1 MKTSR
6 AILFT
11 ALLVSGATVFAA
23 TPAQRANAD
32 IAASSGAPQSVVE
45 KMQRG
50 SSLTFAD
57 IQDLARHRVP
67 DDTTLAYLRSMKT
80 SYRLNTEAF
89 DGLRAAGVSDR
100 VVNYLLLAGPL
111 ETASARRVY
120 RAAPI
125 RGYGYRPFRA
135 TPGFGRFGGF
145 GGHHRS
151 GHRGGRH

>member
-6 AILFT
+6 PFLFT
-11 ALLVSGATVFAA
+11 VLLVSGVTAFAA

-32 IAASSGAPQSVVE
+32 TAASLGAPPSLVE

-50 SSLTFAD
+50 SSLTLAD

-67 DDTTLAYLRSMKT
+67 DDTTLAYLRSTKT
-80 SYRLNTEAF
+80 SYRLSTEAV

-100 VVNYLLLAGPL
+100 VVNYLLLASPL
-111 ETASARRVY
+111 ETTSARPVY

-125 RGYGYRPFRA
+125 RGYGYRPFRP
-135 TPGFGRFGGF
+135 TPGFGRLGGF
-145 GGHHRS
+145 GGHRHG